1 MPQPLGSSGLTLT
14 VNRDNADSPGSS
26 VFDLPTQSSGA
37 LGDRPTQTHPS
48 LKPVEA
54 DVSSTEPSFVVISG
68 GTGGNAICSAFGSNA
83 CYVLP
88 VSDDGGSSSEII
100 RVLGGPSI
108 GDIRSRLVRLIP
120 NAPPA
125 SPLHAIRTLL
135 AYRLPAHYSEREARD
150 EWRDIIE
157 GRSVLWN
164 GIPNDRKETIRG
176 FLVNFESELLKRAHK
191 NFTFV
196 NGSIGNYFIA
206 AAQGFF
212 RSLPAS
218 IFLFSSIT
226 NSQAN
231 ILPVIITNH
240 TVTIAAELENGEKLV
255 GQCEISHPV
264 PSQSSEGPNIT
275 VSDALSP
282 VDGMGEAISQRKNVM
297 FEQTTGKGEYQPL
310 GARISRLFYM
320 NAYGFEIHPS
330 PNPEYISALAA
341 NDMLVYS
348 CGSLWTS
355 IIPCLAL
362 RGVAGAIA
370 RSRSLRA
377 KVLLLNAKNDR
388 ETDGYTAVDYI
399 NAIVRTL
406 NAHYNTQSYGLA
418 YGSGSN
424 TTFPVSAFITDLIYL
439 KDTSVQVD
447 LRQITMATTPVADDV
462 EGRME
467 EGESPIIV
475 HVVHSIEGGA
485 LNMPESPLKKER
497 SKEFLVYNSDAADER
512 DDSSSGD
519 EISIH
524 VESPHDQSLSSSALT
539 TTSTQPET
547 DDATATED
555 ASSPLRSSR
564 VRFRSRVRITSGLHH
579 SHRRR
584 RVSTTST
591 SSSSLTS
598 SASSSIS
605 APLRSPLTGGQL
617 LARAA
622 EARSAK
628 HRARRRAA
636 GLPPTERTAL
646 LGEQPPGYD
655 RNYHSDE
662 DNAYSDD
669 ECDGEAL
676 LSRQIDLV
684 FGKWPGR
691 LLNRHW
697 WWWQLEPILCCCCLD
712 DADGEN

>member
-1 MPQPLGSSGLTLT
+1 MPQPRGSSSGLTLA
-14 VNRDNADSPGSS
+14 VNRDPDSPGSS

-37 LGDRPTQTHPS
+37 PGNRPAQTHAS
-48 LKPVEA
+48 LKQPVNA
-54 DVSSTEPSFVVISG
+54 SNASSTAPACVVISG

-120 NAPPA
+120 DAPPT

-176 FLVNFESELLKRAHK
+176 FLVHFESELLKRAHK

-196 NGSIGNYFIA
+196 NGSIGNYFLA

-231 ILPVIITNH
+231 ILPAIVTNH

-264 PSQSSEGPNIT
+264 PAQSLDGPPNIT
-275 VSDALSP
+275 VSDGFSP

-297 FEQTTGKGEYQPL
+297 FEQGTKDQYQPL

-355 IIPCLAL
+355 LIPCLAL
-362 RGVAGAIA
+362 RGVAAAIA

-406 NAHYNTQSYGLA
+406 NAHYNTHSYGLG
-418 YGSGSN
+418 YGSN
-424 TTFPVSAFITDLIYL
+424 TTFPVSAFITNLVYL

-447 LRQITMATTPVADDV
+447 LRQITAMGVRCTEVDGSD
-462 EGRME
+462 
-467 EGESPIIV
+467 
-475 HVVHSIEGGA
+475 GA
-485 LNMPESPLKKER
+485 
-497 SKEFLVYNSDAADER
+497 FDAVSVKHAL
-512 DDSSSGD
+512 D
-519 EISIH
+519 EIM
-524 VESPHDQSLSSSALT
+524 LL
-539 TTSTQPET
+539 
-547 DDATATED
+547 DA
-555 ASSPLRSSR
+555 
-564 VRFRSRVRITSGLHH
+564 
-579 SHRRR
+579 
-584 RVSTTST
+584 
-591 SSSSLTS
+591 
-598 SASSSIS
+598 
-605 APLRSPLTGGQL
+605 
-617 LARAA
+617 
-622 EARSAK
+622 
-628 HRARRRAA
+628 
-636 GLPPTERTAL
+636 
-646 LGEQPPGYD
+646 
-655 RNYHSDE
+655 
-662 DNAYSDD
+662 
-669 ECDGEAL
+669 
-676 LSRQIDLV
+676 
-684 FGKWPGR
+684 
-691 LLNRHW
+691 
-697 WWWQLEPILCCCCLD
+697 
-712 DADGEN
+712 